1 MRAPDRAHGG
11 LGEDDE
17 IASVSLGALEKPDQ
31 PLDDLRAA
39 VGSLDG
45 PELGRADRDKPRDGL
60 LSLTPSPF
68 QGEGRGESLS
78 LSPIGGEGRSSSRG
92 APSAEARAESMR
104 GRCVAARAGL
114 LVVRGR

>member
-1 MRAPDRAHGG
+1 MRSRSQRATQSSSSVDLGLVLHPPSREEGG
-11 LGEDDE
+11 QGELGEDDE

-68 QGEGRGESLS
+68 QGEGRGE
-78 LSPIGGEGRSSSRG
+78 GR
-92 APSAEARAESMR
+92 AI
-104 GRCVAARAGL
+104 
-114 LVVRGR
+114 